1 MDDRMTDLLS
11 QATEAGIANFTA
23 TSGRVPDSFQLLM
36 KHHPAAFAGYG
47 LIRSH
52 LMADTSGQ
60 GGLDLKTKEFIYVL
74 LDVLRGDKNGAL
86 SHAGNA
92 IRLGVTARQMAE
104 GLVQVIMVGGINT
117 WNMTGQEVMR
127 LFEPPAP
134 PAEREAGEGG
144 GMR

>member
-1 MDDRMTDLLS
+1 MTDLLQ

-23 TSGRVPDSFQLLM
+23 TNGRVPDSFQLLA
-36 KHHPAAFAGYG
+36 KHAPAAFAGYG
-47 LIRSH
+47 LIRSA
-52 LMADTSGQ
+52 LMKDSSAE

-74 LDVLRGDKNGAL
+74 LDVLRGDLKGAL

-92 IRLGVTARQMAE
+92 MKLGLTLPELAE

-127 LFEPPAP
+127 ACEGHAAPAAPEPRQAV
-134 PAEREAGEGG
+134 EG

>member
-1 MDDRMTDLLS
+1 MTDLIK

-23 TSGRVPDSFQLLM
+23 TSGRVPDSFQLLA
-36 KHHPAAFAGYG
+36 KHAPAAFAGYG
-47 LIRSH
+47 LIRSA
-52 LMADTSGQ
+52 LMADTAAE

-74 LDVLRGDKNGAL
+74 LDVLRGDLKGAL

-92 IRLGVTARQMAE
+92 MKLGLTLQQLAE

-127 LFEPPAP
+127 ACEASVA
-134 PAEREAGEGG
+134 PAEQRSGSEGG
-144 GMR
+144 AAR